1 MAIID
6 IFLIATV
13 LVGFVFGLIGNWW
26 RRLITIIIFAA
37 IVLVGYFGF
46 FEYFSSWIR
55 YDLIDWLVESGY
67 IQPLSF
73 ELAPDFVLRFQ
84 NVEDFF
90 IVLQNLGFDPIVL
103 KGSCEGA
110 VKAIIA
116 SAFVFVASIV
126 SEVLSFLLY
135 WVLLRW
141 IMPKKARSGFLS
153 KIFGAAIGGA
163 FALVSCIIGLGLT
176 GSFMGAISE
185 SILPAAADS
194 SSSLFKL
201 LDKLVFSQGLLT
213 HEQFITY
220 LNYACGACDPLF
232 SESVLVRPIFEALDQ
247 MGFSPLQII
256 TVTSVNDAGENVKI
270 TFRDNFSA
278 LIQDV
283 VDVGLPKLDSIVANL
298 T

>member
-141 IMPKKARSGFLS
+141 IMPKKL
-153 KIFGAAIGGA
+153 
-163 FALVSCIIGLGLT
+163 
-176 GSFMGAISE
+176 
-185 SILPAAADS
+185 
-194 SSSLFKL
+194 
-201 LDKLVFSQGLLT
+201 
-213 HEQFITY
+213 
-220 LNYACGACDPLF
+220 
-232 SESVLVRPIFEALDQ
+232 
-247 MGFSPLQII
+247 
-256 TVTSVNDAGENVKI
+256 
-270 TFRDNFSA
+270 
-278 LIQDV
+278 V
-283 VDVGLPKLDSIVANL
+283 VDSYLKYLALLLAVLLHLSHVSSD
-298 T
+298 